1 MDMLGLILALSIIM
15 WYIIDR
21 FKPLWNEK
29 TWGKYVTIVISAIF
43 AFGLSFGFNLDL
55 VFGLGLVESIS
66 ILGEIL
72 TGFALMSGSSAVSEI
87 IQKIKGN
94 SDNAA

>member
-1 MDMLGLILALSIIM
+1 MLGLILALSVIM

-21 FKPLWNEK
+21 FKPMWSEK
-29 TWGKYVTIVISAIF
+29 TWGKYVTIIVAAIF
-43 AFGLSFGFNLDL
+43 AFGLSFGFGLDL

-66 ILGEIL
+66 FLGEIL

-87 IQKIKGN
+87 IEKVKGN
-94 SDNAA
+94 NKE